1 VWALG
6 DCARVPNLATPG
18 EFDPPTSQHSLRQAR
33 RLARN
38 LTSGEIRPYRYR
50 MLGQVAT
57 LGRHKGI
64 ADVLGLRLRGFPAG
78 GSRARTTSTS
88 CRSRHGRPASSSTG
102 RSRSSSGAT
111 SPSSARSAIRGGWAM
126 NEELARAWAFMR
138 RGDAAGDTEE
148 PARLG
153 VAVRDSRFPR
163 REDSNYLLVARPATG
178 ADIAVELRRLG
189 LPVAT
194 VADESLLLDESGAE
208 VAHRGLVMVHRG
220 AVPEA
225 RREAVEVERE
235 ALEPLRRGRIL
246 SQPWGSPEVADQ
258 LLAART
264 ALEERVTVRYFASLE
279 NGEVAAGTDL
289 YLGAPDAQI
298 EDVSTEPELLNRGH
312 GTAVVV
318 AAVAAAREAGADFVF
333 LVADAGDWPKDWYA
347 RLGFEPVGRYVKLR
361 APTEGP

>member
-1 VWALG
+1 
-6 DCARVPNLATPG
+6 
-18 EFDPPTSQHSLRQAR
+18 
-33 RLARN
+33 
-38 LTSGEIRPYRYR
+38 
-50 MLGQVAT
+50 
-57 LGRHKGI
+57 
-64 ADVLGLRLRGFPAG
+64 
-78 GSRARTTSTS
+78 
-88 CRSRHGRPASSSTG
+88 
-102 RSRSSSGAT
+102 
-111 SPSSARSAIRGGWAM
+111 M

-163 REDSNYLLVARPATG
+163 REDSNYLLVDRPATG

-194 VADESLLLDESGAE
+194 VVDESLLLDPSGAE
-208 VAHRGLVMVHRG
+208 VAHRGLIMVYRGPAPGAHRK
-220 AVPEA
+220 
-225 RREAVEVERE
+225 AVEVERQ

-246 SQPWGSPEVADQ
+246 TQPWGSPEVADQ

-279 NGEVAAGTDL
+279 DGEVAAGTDL
-289 YLGAPDAQI
+289 YLGPPDAQI

-318 AAVAAAREAGADFVF
+318 TAIVAAREAGADFVF
-333 LVADAGDWPKDWYA
+333 LVADAEDWPKEWYA

>member
-1 VWALG
+1 
-6 DCARVPNLATPG
+6 
-18 EFDPPTSQHSLRQAR
+18 
-33 RLARN
+33 
-38 LTSGEIRPYRYR
+38 
-50 MLGQVAT
+50 
-57 LGRHKGI
+57 
-64 ADVLGLRLRGFPAG
+64 
-78 GSRARTTSTS
+78 
-88 CRSRHGRPASSSTG
+88 
-102 RSRSSSGAT
+102 
-111 SPSSARSAIRGGWAM
+111 M

-153 VAVRDSRFPR
+153 VAVRDSCFPR